1 MWGSAC
7 SPGLMDRWSV
17 LVTVYSA
24 GSIQQSSALGTVA
37 SLTGRLDQKR
47 NVTPSN
53 FLSYSHVVWLNP
65 QFHWAHLSRPAWTA
79 LFLFLPPS
87 HWECFRSGVSHL
99 TCSDCI
105 YCIILPMFFFF
116 FFSVITIKI
125 VCLVLIFLTLM
136 WYGSKVHPGTFPL
149 KLTRCTNFLS
159 ATSHSVQLRTVACLL
174 PSKLDSVERRALQ
187 PVLQLW
193 RGAHRPGGIWGLAS
207 LLTLAHGKPTFR
219 RYSGC
224 TSGVL
229 SAVKANAK
237 LVVSKVASKSLQNI
251 EWLLQYY
258 N

>member
-1 MWGSAC
+1 MAEPSVPLGTSLSHGLDSAV
-7 SPGLMDRWSV
+7 SVPSSFPLGVFQKWSV
-17 LVTVYSA
+17 TLN
-24 GSIQQSSALGTVA
+24 L
-37 SLTGRLDQKR
+37 LRLYLLYYFT
-47 NVTPSN
+47 NV
-53 FLSYSHVVWLNP
+53 F
-65 QFHWAHLSRPAWTA
+65 F
-79 LFLFLPPS
+79 
-87 HWECFRSGVSHL
+87 
-99 TCSDCI
+99 
-105 YCIILPMFFFF
+105 FFFF

-125 VCLVLIFLTLM
+125 VCLVLIFLPLM